1 MNKIKNFRINLRE
14 KEILRL
20 LKKTS
25 KIEVTPQ
32 VQGTVQTQSERLQKV
47 ITPAS
52 IYSTFQKDKL
62 PLKLT
67 FSAPDKWIAAT
78 VFAVTIGGDFESE
91 VKVAQGRNE
100 NMLLG
105 ITHCVGVEALEQSV
119 NFIGRLINDE
129 AKDEEC
135 ELSQKVIITDV
146 SDIEVLCKAL
156 PVAKIGVSFSQNSGV
171 VPMFSSFGLYFGP
184 QTKKEKNK

>member
-25 KIEVTPQ
+25 KIEVTSQ
-32 VQGTVQTQSERLQKV
+32 VQSAVQTHSEQLQK
-47 ITPAS
+47 IIAPAS
-52 IYSTFQKDKL
+52 IYSTFQKGKL
-62 PLKLT
+62 PLKLA

-78 VFAVTIGGDFESE
+78 VFAVTIGVAFENE
-91 VKVAQGRNE
+91 IEVAQNKNE
-100 NMLLG
+100 SVLFG
-105 ITHCVGVEALEQSV
+105 ITHCIGVEALEQSV

-135 ELSQKVIITDV
+135 ELSQKIIIADT
-146 SDIEVLCKAL
+146 SDIEVLCQVL
-156 PVAKIGVSFSQNSGV
+156 PIAKIGVSFSQNSGV
-171 VPMFSSFGLYFGP
+171 VPMFSSFGLYFWTP
-184 QTKKEKNK
+184 NKKRKK